1 MSENIDE
8 KLGADYLL
16 ENSIEG
22 EQTEI
27 DDASAD
33 GDEAFV
39 ASLAAAAAVPEVYDL
54 TLEDTDDETGEFNW
68 PISSRTRPKKR
79 LRNKKHHKKDEDFQV
94 AAGINKV
101 TTSASSDGDSSVTSR
116 FSANDSDQEK
126 VNAAR
131 PPEKK
136 RAKKMS
142 AKKIATKKKPAGKKL
157 PTRARKTTNTASKS
171 KSTTRKKPSK
181 KALVKGE
188 KLFACSSDDMDVI
201 PIDTNYNL
209 PLVTKELKDVYFLLK
224 VFNDTWVHEK
234 SYSPDQ
240 KSPVEPVAYVNGRKY
255 ELLYSKFVER
265 EQNQNKSH
273 KYLDGCESKYC
284 CAKLSI
290 HFH

>member
-94 AAGINKV
+94 AAGINK
-101 TTSASSDGDSSVTSR
+101 
-116 FSANDSDQEK
+116 
-126 VNAAR
+126 
-131 PPEKK
+131 
-136 RAKKMS
+136 
-142 AKKIATKKKPAGKKL
+142 
-157 PTRARKTTNTASKS
+157 
-171 KSTTRKKPSK
+171 
-181 KALVKGE
+181 
-188 KLFACSSDDMDVI
+188 
-201 PIDTNYNL
+201 
-209 PLVTKELKDVYFLLK
+209 
-224 VFNDTWVHEK
+224 
-234 SYSPDQ
+234 
-240 KSPVEPVAYVNGRKY
+240 
-255 ELLYSKFVER
+255 ER
-265 EQNQNKSH
+265 LIKH
-273 KYLDGCESKYC
+273 
-284 CAKLSI
+284 
-290 HFH
+290 